1 MIPKFIHKYLK
12 AGTRSSNPKIILLG
26 AGPGDPELI
35 SVKGLKALQRAR
47 VILYDALVSED
58 LLEEAPLDCIK
69 IYVGKR
75 ASFHSYKQEE
85 INEMLVQFARQ
96 YGEVIR
102 LKGGDPFIFGRGHEE
117 LEHATNLG
125 VEVEII
131 PGISSCTSIP
141 ALQKVPLTRRG
152 MNESFWVT
160 TACTRKGELSGD
172 LALAARSS
180 SSVMILMGI
189 RKLAEISR
197 TFHLYRSS
205 QTPIMIVQNGSR
217 SQEKFV
223 LGNLENIVEKA
234 REANISTPG
243 IIMIG
248 EVIRLH
254 PAYVEQAQKMA
265 SVKIA

>member
-12 AGTRSSNPKIILLG
+12 AGKRSASPKIILLG

-35 SVKGLKALQRAR
+35 SVKGLKVLQRAR
-47 VILYDALVSED
+47 VILYDALVSKE
-58 LLEEAPLDCIK
+58 LLEEAPADCIK

-75 ASFHSYKQEE
+75 ASFHSYRQEE
-85 INEMLVQFARQ
+85 INEMLVQFAHK
-96 YGEVIR
+96 YGEVLR

-117 LEHATNLG
+117 LEYAENLG
-125 VEVEII
+125 VEVEVI

-160 TACTRKGELSGD
+160 TACTRKGELSRD
-172 LALAARSS
+172 IVLAAQSS
-180 SSVMILMGI
+180 SSIMILMGI

-197 TFHLYRSS
+197 TFSLYRSAE
-205 QTPIMIVQNGSR
+205 TPVMIVQHGSHAN
-217 SQEKFV
+217 EKFV

-234 REANISTPG
+234 REAQIGTPG

-248 EVIRLH
+248 EVISLH
-254 PAYVEQAQKMA
+254 PAYVAQAKQLA